1 MTEFTT
7 LEVVWFILIAILWL
21 GYFILE
27 GFDFGVGMLLRAV
40 GKTENE
46 RRTVIHSIGPIW
58 DGNEVWL
65 LVAGGATFAAF
76 PEWYA
81 TLFSGFYLALF
92 LILAALI
99 MRGISF
105 EFWGKNDSPGWRS
118 TWEWS
123 LIVGSFLASL
133 LWGVAWANIVN
144 GVPINAEMMYTGN
157 LFTLLNP
164 YALLGGVVT
173 VLLFLTHGALFLS
186 LRTTGEVEE
195 RARGYA
201 VKFAPASAIA
211 VTAFLAWTIINQ
223 NSGSGI
229 QWASAIVAAVA
240 IGAAFYAMG
249 AAKKNP
255 LKAFS
260 GTALAIAGTF
270 IALFID
276 LFPNTMVSST
286 ADIFSMTLHESA
298 STNYTLSVMTVVAII
313 FVPIVLAYQG
323 WTYYVFRHRLS
334 ANDFDDMKSPIDLI
348 AEKTGGSPGT
358 GGDEAPGGSQT

>member
-7 LEVVWFILIAILWL
+7 LEVIWFILIAVLWL

-27 GFDFGVGMLLRAV
+27 GFDFGVGMLLRVV
-40 GKTENE
+40 GKDDSEK
-46 RRTVIHSIGPIW
+46 RMVLHSIGPLW

-105 EFWGKNDSPGWRS
+105 EFWGKNDSPGWRA

-123 LIVGSFLASL
+123 LIGGSFLASL

-164 YALLGGVVT
+164 YALLGGVTT

-186 LRTTGEVEE
+186 LRTTGEVET
-195 RARGYA
+195 RARSLA
-201 VKFAPASAIA
+201 NRFAPLSALA
-211 VTAFLAWTIINQ
+211 VTGFLVWTLVNQ
-223 NSGSGI
+223 SRGDGI
-229 QWASAIVAAVA
+229 EWISAAVAAVA
-240 IGAAFYAMG
+240 VGGAVYAIAAANRSPLQAFA
-249 AAKKNP
+249 
-255 LKAFS
+255 
-260 GTALAIAGTF
+260 GTTMAIAGMF

-286 ADIFSMTLHESA
+286 AAAFNMTLHESA
-298 STNYTLSVMTVVAII
+298 STNYTLSVMTVVAVI
-313 FVPIVLAYQG
+313 FVPVVLAYQG

-334 ANDFDDMKSPIDLI
+334 AEDFGDMKSPIDLI
-348 AEKTGGSPGT
+348 AEKTGGT
-358 GGDEAPGGSQT
+358 EATDGSKA

>member
-7 LEVVWFILIAILWL
+7 LEAVWFVLVAVLWL

-27 GFDFGVGMLLRAV
+27 GFDFGVGMLIRAV
-40 GKTENE
+40 GKDDTE
-46 RRTVIHSIGPIW
+46 RRMVLHSIGPVW

-105 EFWGKNDSPGWRS
+105 EFWGKNDSPGWRA

-123 LIVGSFLASL
+123 LILGSGVAAL

-144 GVPINAEMMYTGN
+144 GVPINADLMYTGN

-164 YALLGGVVT
+164 YALLGGVT
-173 VLLFLTHGALFLS
+173 TLLLFLSHGAIYLT
-186 LRTTGEVEE
+186 LRTTGDVLE
-195 RARGYA
+195 RSKNYA
-201 VKFAPASAIA
+201 AKFAPASAVA
-211 VTAFLAWTIINQ
+211 VLAFLAWTLINQ
-223 NSGSGI
+223 SRGNGI
-229 QWASAIVAAVA
+229 EWLSALVAVVAVAAAGFAVA
-240 IGAAFYAMG
+240 QANRNAI
-249 AAKKNP
+249 
-255 LKAFS
+255 KAFS
-260 GTALAIAGTF
+260 GTAIAIAGLF
-270 IALFID
+270 IALFVD
-276 LFPNTMVSST
+276 LFPNAMVSST
-286 ADIFSMTLHESA
+286 ADAFNITLHEAA

-334 ANDFDDMKSPIDLI
+334 REDFEDMKSPIDLI
-348 AEKTGGSPGT
+348 AEKTGGQT
-358 GGDEAPGGSQT
+358 GGQPGESQT